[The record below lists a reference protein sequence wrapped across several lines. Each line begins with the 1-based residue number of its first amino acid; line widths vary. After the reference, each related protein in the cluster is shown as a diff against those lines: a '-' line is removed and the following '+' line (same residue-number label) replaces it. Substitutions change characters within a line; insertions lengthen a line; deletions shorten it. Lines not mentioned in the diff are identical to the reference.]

1 MLTIFKGDDTGG
13 TFGRPLHFTINTG
26 ADVDL
31 AGCRAEFEF
40 DGIVK
45 TFERIVAGAS
55 VEIVFTHQETADM
68 KTGVRFAKFRIIDA
82 DGKIRTFDN
91 SLAVKVTTHVG
102 DAYPGSDSTSIT
114 IGNVIS
120 WSQVVNKPDL
130 TDVRDLDPE
139 ASTMG
144 DVMRTVNR
152 LLSAF
157 RACIAVALLAVPAL
171 AEDAAEVLPLYAP
184 LKDLPGKTQIM
195 TNIVEY
201 VATHGGGA
209 AGTDG
214 QAVTNIVD
222 GIVARNARDK
232 GDLAVYERLA
242 VNTTPPSGFI
252 GLWTPPHYDFA
263 YEKTEDR
270 LATESWVLA
279 STIPASF
286 NGPNIQVDLWGE
298 NEDGYFPRKFSLESD
313 YPLMLVDPDY
323 DFGAVFFYAD
333 TYFASYAT
341 FGVEMLLDQH
351 IRNAGEFTEDYEYDA
366 EAAIFANGIRYT
378 PHVDHVRDL
387 QDYALLFPENSGTL
401 ATIEEVEKKLP
412 TEEKLKE
419 VAGAAMNTI
428 WDEELGVTWQAKM
441 VGGNLYYIA
450 VTNTNITAIK

>member
-1 MLTIFKGDDTGG
+1 MAKVKGDQAMLTIFKGDDTGG

-26 ADVDL
+26 SDVDL
-31 AGCRAEFEF
+31 DGCRAEFEF

-114 IGNVIS
+114 IGNGIS

-157 RACIAVALLAVPAL
+157 RACVAVVLMAVPAL
-171 AEDAAEVLPLYAP
+171 AEDAVEVLPLYAQ

-201 VATHGGGA
+201 VATHGGSGS

-214 QAVTNIVD
+214 QTVTNIVG
-222 GIVARNARDK
+222 GIVSEKLAHVPNDTHLHHIEDLK
-232 GDLAVYERLA
+232 GFTDFSNSMRSKLDLTVY
-242 VNTTPPSGFI
+242 
-252 GLWTPPHYDFA
+252 
-263 YEKTEDR
+263 
-270 LATESWVLA
+270 A
-279 STIPASF
+279 STLPRIGCISYFDGGDGSKIARR
-286 NGPNIQVDLWGE
+286 GE
-298 NEDGYFPRKFSLESD
+298 VLGHDSSHVSISYFCDALKTKHATIEHDYWSGEATSVTIDGV
-313 YPLMLVDPDY
+313 MIV
-323 DFGAVFFYAD
+323 V
-333 TYFASYAT
+333 
-341 FGVEMLLDQH
+341 
-351 IRNAGEFTEDYEYDA
+351 
-366 EAAIFANGIRYT
+366 
-378 PHVDHVRDL
+378 VRDL
-387 QDYALLFPENSGTL
+387 MFGIEPTETDDELSTKSYVDGLVSHEKENII
-401 ATIEEVEKKLP
+401 AMIP
-412 TEEKLKE
+412 NEEKLKDI
-419 VAGAAMNTI
+419 AGDAMNSI
-428 WDEELGVTWQAKM
+428 WDEKLGITWRARM
-441 VGGNLYYIA
+441 IDGNLYYIA